1 MATPPS
7 RPKSVFHSEMQGV
20 SFLTAG
26 LKGTPEEQQRE
37 LGKRMAT
44 FRSMRNMT
52 QGQLAEMLKKSR
64 TTVNQYEKGNIAPP
78 LSVIDEIAGALE
90 VDPVALAYGR
100 AVQPPDAGE
109 TYRAIDKAREELFL
123 TTSLSISQRLGIN
136 SKGGG
141 LLEMSSDAPHFGLR
155 QGDLL
160 IVDISRTEVRGD
172 GRLYAVV
179 NDADEISLIKT
190 DVQLEANATSIGITL
205 GHGQAS
211 KVRADLLNVRGLV
224 KASLRYE

>member
-1 MATPPS
+1 
-7 RPKSVFHSEMQGV
+7 MQGV

-136 SKGGG
+136 SNGGG

-224 KASLRYE
+224 KASLKYE

>member
-1 MATPPS
+1 
-7 RPKSVFHSEMQGV
+7 MQGV

-44 FRSMRNMT
+44 FRAMRNMT

-100 AVQPPDAGE
+100 AVRPSDAAE
-109 TYRAIDKAREELFL
+109 TYRAIDKDREETFL
-123 TTSLSISQRLGIN
+123 TTSLSVSQRLGVN
-136 SKGGG
+136 SKTGG
-141 LLEMSSDAPHFGLR
+141 LLALSSDAPHFGLR

-160 IVDISRTEVRGD
+160 IVDVDRKEVRGD
-172 GRLYAVV
+172 GRLYALV

-205 GHGQAS
+205 GHGQVS
-211 KVRADLLNVRGLV
+211 KVRADLLKVKGLV
-224 KASLRYE
+224 KASLKYE